1 MQKFRNIGGANLNE
15 IKKDKVYL
23 YSRNF
28 LGIEINEL
36 EKSGITYDKLIS
48 SQKLIQ
54 KHMKCQKIYSFIIFI
69 FFVGN
74 LLIPVIG
81 KLACKACVC
90 EFELIINRIFCFCF
104 GIFLILYYLS
114 PIYSIYIYSKYI
126 YPNTKLIKSF
136 LNIKSA
142 DKIAL
147 ELLHQLNEKCSKNY
161 RYSLSMLII
170 NSFIIVFEIIS
181 LKFWFST
188 FIKIIKD
195 KWYEHKKKDISKK
208 DTLIKPKE
216 KEKEKEEDEDYSIFP
231 LKHDHTLTRKSN
243 KPNETCKICQKL
255 LGKAPAFICDE
266 CELAICNLCTNK
278 ITYGKKN
285 EEIHPHLLG
294 LKLRNAWKCDV
305 CNERFRKCASFYCNS
320 CDFDACPKCY
330 LN

>member
-1 MQKFRNIGGANLNE
+1 M
-15 IKKDKVYL
+15 
-23 YSRNF
+23 
-28 LGIEINEL
+28 
-36 EKSGITYDKLIS
+36 
-48 SQKLIQ
+48 
-54 KHMKCQKIYSFIIFI
+54 
-69 FFVGN
+69 
-74 LLIPVIG
+74 
-81 KLACKACVC
+81 
-90 EFELIINRIFCFCF
+90 
-104 GIFLILYYLS
+104 
-114 PIYSIYIYSKYI
+114 
-126 YPNTKLIKSF
+126 
-136 LNIKSA
+136 NIKSA

-170 NSFIIVFEIIS
+170 NPFIIVFEIIS
-181 LKFWFST
+181 LKFWFCT
-188 FIKIIKD
+188 FIEIIKD

-216 KEKEKEEDEDYSIFP
+216 KEKEKEEDEDYAIFP

-294 LKLRNAWKCDV
+294 LTLRNAWKCDV

-330 LN
+330 IN